1 MEFEKSTF
9 LPVTADELY
18 RWHMRPGAFHRLVP
32 PFQRVR
38 VVEEPDG
45 IAEGETL
52 TMKVYQGPVGLRWVA
67 NHRDFIEGRQFVD
80 EQIRGPFAAWTHTHT
95 FEHEGP
101 DQCRLTD
108 HIDYELPMGPLGRL
122 VGGGMTRRMLQRM
135 FDFRHTRSRLDLM
148 RHASIS
154 DDRTLTVAITGAS
167 GLIGG
172 HLTHFL
178 TTGGHEV
185 RPVVRSREEAE
196 SGDGIYWNIDEGEID
211 ADALEGVDAVV
222 HLAGENIFGRWT
234 DAKKHRIMESRR
246 KGTRLLSEALAD
258 LEDPPDV
265 LVSASGIDFYG
276 GRGTDPVDESD
287 GPGDGF
293 LADVC
298 QEWERAADPDRQAGI
313 RTVHTRF
320 GLVLSADGGGL
331 KTMLPAFKMGVG
343 GRIGSG
349 NQYFPWVH
357 IDDVVGIIHF
367 ALFDDS
373 LEGPVNAVSPQT
385 VTNSEFTQILGDVLS
400 RPTWI
405 PVPEFGVKLL
415 FGQMGEE
422 ALLSGVRA
430 RPKKL
435 EDAGYEWAWRDLK
448 EALEYELGQ

>member
-1 MEFEKSTF
+1 MEFEKSTR
-9 LPVTADELY
+9 LPVPAESLY

-38 VVEEPDG
+38 VLDEPDG
-45 IAEGETL
+45 IADGVTL

-67 NHRDFIEGRQFVD
+67 EHTDFVEDRQFVD
-80 EQIRGPFAAWTHTHT
+80 EQVSGPFAAWRHTHT
-95 FEHEGP
+95 FEPAGP
-101 DQCRLTD
+101 DACRLVD
-108 HIDYELPMGPLGRL
+108 HIDYRLPMGPIGRL
-122 VGGGMTRRMLQRM
+122 VGARSTRRMLRRM
-135 FDFRHTRSRLDLM
+135 FDFRHTRTRLDLM
-148 RHASIS
+148 RHTSI
-154 DDRTLTVAITGAS
+154 DDERTLTVAITGAS
-167 GLIGG
+167 GLIGR

-185 RPVVRSREEAE
+185 RPLVRDRQEAE
-196 SGDGIYWNIDEGEID
+196 SGEGIYWNIDEDAID
-211 ADALEGVDAVV
+211 ARALEGVDAVV

-234 DAKKHRIMESRR
+234 EAKKRRIMESRR
-246 KGTRLLSEALAD
+246 KGTRLLSEALAGLD
-258 LEDPPDV
+258 DPPEV
-265 LVSASGIDFYG
+265 LVSASGIDYYG
-276 GRGTDPVDESD
+276 ARGTDPVDESD
-287 GPGDGF
+287 GPGEGF

-298 QEWERAADPDRQAGI
+298 QAWERSADPAREAGI

-320 GLVLSADGGGL
+320 GLVLSAEGGGL

-357 IDDVVGIIHF
+357 IDDVLGIIHF
-367 ALFDDS
+367 ALFNDA
-373 LEGPVNAVSPQT
+373 LEGPVNAVSPQS

-435 EDAGYEWAWRDLK
+435 EEAGYEWAWRDLQ
-448 EALEYELGQ
+448 EALEFELGQ

>member
-1 MEFEKSTF
+1 MEFEKSTR
-9 LPVTADELY
+9 LPVSAEALY

-38 VVEEPDG
+38 VLDEPDG
-45 IAEGETL
+45 IAEGVTL
-52 TMKVYQGPVGLRWVA
+52 TMKVYQGPIGLRWVA
-67 NHRDFIEGRQFVD
+67 EHKDFVEGRQFVD
-80 EQIRGPFAAWTHTHT
+80 EQSSGPFAAWRHTHT
-95 FEHEGP
+95 FEPAGP
-101 DQCRLTD
+101 DACRLVD
-108 HIDYELPMGPLGRL
+108 HIDYRLPMGPIGRL
-122 VGGGMTRRMLQRM
+122 VGGRSTRHMLQRM
-135 FDFRHTRSRLDLM
+135 FDFRHTRTRLDLM
-148 RHASIS
+148 RHTSIE
-154 DDRTLTVAITGAS
+154 DERTLTVAMTGAS
-167 GLIGG
+167 GLIGR

-185 RPVVRSREEAE
+185 RPLVRDRQEAE
-196 SGDGIYWNIDEGEID
+196 AGGGIYWNIDDDAID
-211 ADALEGVDAVV
+211 AEALEGVDAVV

-234 DAKKHRIMESRR
+234 EAKKRRIMESRR
-246 KGTRLLSEALAD
+246 KGTRLLSEALAGLD
-258 LEDPPDV
+258 DPPEV
-265 LVSASGIDFYG
+265 LVSASGIDYYG
-276 GRGTDPVDESD
+276 ARGTDPVDESD
-287 GPGDGF
+287 GPGEGF

-298 QEWERAADPDRQAGI
+298 QAWERSADPAREAGI

-320 GLVLSADGGGL
+320 GLVLSAEGGGL

-357 IDDVVGIIHF
+357 IDDVLGIVHF
-367 ALFDDS
+367 AIFNDE
-373 LEGPVNAVSPQT
+373 LEGPVNAVSPQS

-435 EDAGYEWAWRDLK
+435 EEAGYEWAWRDLR
-448 EALEYELGQ
+448 EALEFELGQ